1 MFEEA
6 DVDGSGELDREELA
20 TLTKRYLTAQ
30 NVYRSSKKVQELVNG
45 VFEGHAGGKD
55 VLAFHEFIGMLF
67 EDPGCI
73 FHCFAPNTCRWL
85 TRKLFVYL

>member
-30 NVYRSSKKVQELVNG
+30 NVYRSNKKVQELVNG
-45 VFEGHAGGKD
+45 VFEGHAGG
-55 VLAFHEFIGMLF
+55 E
-67 EDPGCI
+67 GCAGI
-73 FHCFAPNTCRWL
+73 P
-85 TRKLFVYL
+85 